1 MKNKKDD
8 EKKKVAIYCR
18 VSTYMQGAADYSSL
32 DAQEDQLKAFC
43 KGKGWDIYKIY
54 RDTKTGS
61 TLERDELQNLFRDAE
76 EGKFNVVLATKIDRF
91 SRSIR
96 NFYELSEKL
105 GLLDI
110 DIVSATQDIDTTT
123 PQGN

>member
-1 MKNKKDD
+1 MEVFLINFVVTLFEGFEMKNKKDD

-61 TLERDELQNLFRDAE
+61 TLERDELQNLFR
-76 EGKFNVVLATKIDRF
+76 KVR
-91 SRSIR
+91 R
-96 NFYELSEKL
+96 
-105 GLLDI
+105 
-110 DIVSATQDIDTTT
+110 
-123 PQGN
+123 